1 MQCKALFPY
10 RRGCFLWNLSGQVAA
25 VNRRQ
30 HAWEFAYVAVLSG
43 GLLFWFGY
51 WRYLAK
57 SGLGPGGTL
66 VGSSWR
72 AWRGVCGRLSSRRR
86 AICGKQQGA
95 SSRAVCISGSATPF
109 SCLHL
114 VALYIQ
120 SMHQL
125 AARASHG
132 ARGRARG
139 SCRAGREGTPI
150 TPLIKRS
157 PRYATLLF
165 ETRTF
170 LPTDRLTERL
180 TAQENQRKPKHA
192 NCRISYR
199 GDSVRPC
206 SRATHADEARAA
218 AFA

>member
-1 MQCKALFPY
+1 MA
-10 RRGCFLWNLSGQVAA
+10 V

-57 SGLGPGGTL
+57 SGLGPGRTL

-86 AICGKQQGA
+86 AICGKRQGA

-139 SCRAGREGTPI
+139 SCRAGRERYPDHPTHQTQPALRHAALRD
-150 TPLIKRS
+150 PHS
-157 PRYATLLF
+157 PS
-165 ETRTF
+165 
-170 LPTDRLTERL
+170 DRQADRQ
-180 TAQENQRKPKHA
+180 ADRKA
-192 NCRISYR
+192 DRIGKSEK
-199 GDSVRPC
+199 
-206 SRATHADEARAA
+206 A
-218 AFA
+218 